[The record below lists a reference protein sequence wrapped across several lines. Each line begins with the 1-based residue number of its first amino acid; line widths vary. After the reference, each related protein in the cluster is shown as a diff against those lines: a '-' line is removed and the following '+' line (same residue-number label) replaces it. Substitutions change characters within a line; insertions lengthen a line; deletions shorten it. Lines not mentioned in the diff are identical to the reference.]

1 MTLDEDA
8 HVTLVRAGWFPG
20 RFVDIDPWITLLR
33 REGIEAHDAAR
44 AFLREFGGLDVDQSG
59 RGPSRARESFT
70 LDPSACVGEGDRFL
84 EWSAELHRQ
93 IVPVGELDRRF
104 FLGLDEESELY
115 VVELWAATFGRMPD
129 AMNRLVGG
137 VMPTEVGGR

>member
-1 MTLDEDA
+1 M
-8 HVTLVRAGWFPG
+8 TLVRAGWLPG
-20 RFVDIDPWITLLR
+20 RSVDIDPWITLLR

-44 AFLREFGGLDVDQSG
+44 AFLREFGGLDVAQNRSA
-59 RGPSRARESFT
+59 PSRARWPFT
-70 LDPSACVGEGDRFL
+70 VDPSACVGEGDRFL

-93 IVPVGELDRRF
+93 IVPVGEFDHGRY

-115 VVELWAATFGRMPD
+115 VVELWAATFGRMPV

-137 VMPTEVGGR
+137 VMPIEVTGASGR